1 MTEQEGFRPSGQQ
14 ARTGRCALCGSRAK
28 LTQAH
33 VPPKAAFNRGSFA
46 WGGTTADNRL
56 AYGRPRLGGAS
67 RYAHCEACRASTS
80 PWDDEY
86 IRWAHCF
93 AGHLLHSQWKGQ
105 RTHIAGE
112 MTDVRPGRFIRA
124 AIAGMTALTPK
135 LIDSHADLVRVV
147 REGIPA
153 QPPEG
158 MRFLAAIAPN
168 RSSAH
173 VEGSHE
179 ALVVRMSQDSDSG
192 EGATA
197 TTPAASAVIH
207 FAPFSLLLA
216 DRQLVDSFPHVDCTE
231 WLQLGVDDI
240 ANVRIALP
248 IVDLPRTPTAPV
260 PLAML
265 QFMEARA

>member
-1 MTEQEGFRPSGQQ
+1 MTEQEGFRPSGRQ
-14 ARTGRCALCGSRAK
+14 ARTDRCALCGSRAK

-46 WGGTTADNRL
+46 WGGTTADNHL

-86 IRWAHCF
+86 IRWAHCY
-93 AGHLLHSQWKGQ
+93 AGHLLRSQWKGQ
-105 RTHIAGE
+105 RTQIAGE
-112 MTDVRPGRFIRA
+112 LTDVRPGRFIRA

-135 LIDSHADLVRVV
+135 LIDSHPDLVRIV

-153 QPPEG
+153 QPPEDI
-158 MRFLAAIAPN
+158 RFLAAIAPN
-168 RSSAH
+168 RSPAH

-179 ALVVRMSQDSDSG
+179 ALVVRMSRDSG
-192 EGATA
+192 SGEWATA
-197 TTPAASAVIH
+197 TTPAVSAVIH

-216 DRQLVDSFPHVDCTE
+216 DRQLVDSFPHVDCSE
-231 WLQLGVDDI
+231 
-240 ANVRIALP
+240 
-248 IVDLPRTPTAPV
+248 
-260 PLAML
+260 
-265 QFMEARA
+265 